1 LVCRDDAPV
10 AFANLWQGAE
20 LHEASV
26 DLMRQL
32 PGTHGGLMD
41 FLFAQLLLWARDQ
54 GYRWF
59 NLGMAPLAGLPSHSL
74 APAWNRFGSLVF
86 GHGEHFYNF
95 RGIHQYKDKFHPF
108 WEPRYLAI
116 PSGHHLPV
124 ILMNIASLIAGG
136 VKGIVR
142 K

>member
-1 LVCRDDAPV
+1 M